1 MSVLPLEGHRAL
13 VTGASAGIGLA
24 SAQALAAMGA
34 SVVLAARTTS
44 TLAAAL
50 ATLPTPLASQT
61 HDFLVLDM
69 SDANVAK
76 QLAKSGVMG
85 STTVNAITILIN
97 NSSGPAPGPMR
108 LATASEL
115 IQTFQQQLL
124 SAHAITQLLLSGM
137 QARGFGRVINVIS
150 TSVKEPLK
158 DLGVSNAIR
167 AAVASWAKTLAGEVG
182 AYGIT
187 VNNVLPG
194 YTRTAR
200 LEQIIKVRMQKL
212 TRTRAEVEQAMMSD
226 VPANR
231 FAEASEIAAAI
242 AFLSSP
248 QASYIN
254 GINLPVDG
262 GRTRSL

>member
-1 MSVLPLEGHRAL
+1 MLSLEGHRAL
-13 VTGASAGIGLA
+13 ITGASAGIGLA
-24 SAQALAAMGA
+24 SAQALADLGA
-34 SVVLAARTTS
+34 SVILAARTES

-50 ATLPTPLASQT
+50 HSLPAPLANQK
-61 HDFLVLDM
+61 HRYLVLDM
-69 SDANVAK
+69 SDINVAE
-76 QLAKSGVMG
+76 QLSKAGLVSE
-85 STTVNAITILIN
+85 TVTDAITILIN
-97 NSSGPAPGPMR
+97 NSGGPAPGPVHS
-108 LATASEL
+108 AKQNEF

-124 SAHAITQLLLSGM
+124 GAHALVQALLPGM
-137 QARGFGRVINVIS
+137 QARGFGRIVNVIS

-158 DLGVSNAIR
+158 DLGVSNTIR

-182 AYGIT
+182 PYGIT

-200 LEQIIKVRMQKL
+200 LEQIITNRTQKL
-212 TRTRAEVEQAMMSD
+212 ARTRTEVEQAMLAD

-242 AFLSSP
+242 AFLCSP
-248 QASYIN
+248 MAGYIN

>member
-1 MSVLPLEGHRAL
+1 MLPLEGYRAL

-24 SAQALAAMGA
+24 SAQALAALGA
-34 SVVLAARTTS
+34 SVMISARTQA
-44 TLAAAL
+44 TLESACTA
-50 ATLPTPLASQT
+50 LPTPSPAQT
-61 HDFLVLDM
+61 HRWLLLDM
-69 SDANVAK
+69 ADPSVAEKLLDAE
-76 QLAKSGVMG
+76 LLTGTLGDPIS
-85 STTVNAITILIN
+85 ILIN
-97 NSSGPAPGPMR
+97 NSGGPAPGAVHAAKPSDF
-108 LATASEL
+108 LS
-115 IQTFQQQLL
+115 TFQQQLL
-124 SAHAITQLLLSGM
+124 GAHALVQQLLPGM
-137 QARGFGRVINVIS
+137 RERGFGRIVNVIS

-158 DLGVSNAIR
+158 DLGVSNTVR

-182 AYGIT
+182 GYGIT

-200 LEQIIKVRMQKL
+200 LEQIIASRMQKL
-212 TRTRAEVEQAMMSD
+212 SKTRLEVEQAMLAD

-231 FAEASEIAAAI
+231 FAEPEEVAAAI

-248 QASYIN
+248 QAGYIN